1 MTQSRLSRAR
11 VGATLVSVWTLGVSS
26 ARAETY
32 EIRPGDDLWARL
44 SSLAAGDEVI
54 VHAGTYAQTSRFE
67 ATWAGTESMPIVV
80 RAADGEARPVL
91 SRDENQNLMN
101 LHGSHFTFRGFEL
114 TGGSHGIRMSDVHHA
129 IFEDLLVH
137 DTGDVGISCNI
148 GGMSCD
154 HVTIRTSEIHHTNGT
169 GEGMYLGCNG
179 AACSFSDSIIE
190 RNYVHDLGGSQGD
203 GIEIKQGSWG
213 NVVRDNVILRA
224 IYPGITLY
232 SFEAMA
238 GRGPNVIERN
248 LVWGSMDN
256 GIQVTGRAI
265 IRNNIVGGAA
275 ASGIASQPNMD
286 TPTEV
291 QILFNTV
298 VGAGDS
304 CVRASSWDTGTGFV
318 IANNALYCE
327 GARAIRIASTSSAT
341 VVGNVGLGAVEGVTG
356 GFTMGTSLAADL
368 GTMTTM
374 ARVYPPA
381 GSALLDA
388 ADASQSVSDDFD
400 LRTRS
405 GALDVGAYERDASGM
420 PAWLAVEG
428 FKEIGAVMMPG
439 TDAGAG
445 LDAGTS
451 GQDAAIPPG
460 VDAGPLPDAF
470 VPPGVDAGRT
480 SGLDAGPGSA
490 SSGCGCRVA
499 SRGEHHR
506 TLALALAALALVALR
521 RRRR

>member
-1 MTQSRLSRAR
+1 MLASSTARLVAR
-11 VGATLVSVWTLGVSS
+11 LGLWPLGLLLPVALPSS
-26 ARAETY
+26 ARAEIY
-32 EIRPGDDLWARL
+32 EIREGEDLWGRL
-44 SSLAAGDEVI
+44 GSLAPGDEVI
-54 VHAGTYAQTSRFE
+54 VHAGTYPQSSRFE
-67 ATWAGTESMPIVV
+67 ATWAGTEAMPIVV
-80 RAADGEARPVL
+80 RGAEGEARPIL
-91 SRDENQNLMN
+91 SRDGGQNLLN

-114 TGGSHGIRMSDVHHA
+114 VGGSHGIRMGDVHHA
-129 IFEDLLVH
+129 VFEDLEVH

-179 AACSFSDSIIE
+179 AACSFSDSLVE

-213 NVVRDNVILRA
+213 NVVRDNVVVGA

-238 GRGPNVIERN
+238 GRLPNVVERN
-248 LVWGSMDN
+248 LVLRTMDN

-265 IRNNIVGGAA
+265 VRNNIVIASG

-304 CVRASSWDTGTGFV
+304 CIRASSWDTGSGFV
-318 IANNALYCE
+318 IANNAVFCE
-327 GARAIRIASTSSAT
+327 GARAIRIASASSAM
-341 VVGNVGLGAVEGVTG
+341 VVGNVGLGSLEGVSG
-356 GFTMGTSLAADL
+356 GFTMGASLAADL

-374 ARVYPPA
+374 GRVYPPA

-400 LRTRS
+400 LRARS

-428 FKEIGAVMMPG
+428 FKEIGAVVPG
-439 TDAGAG
+439 TDAGMAPG
-445 LDAGTS
+445 E
-451 GQDAAIPPG
+451 DAAIPAG

-480 SGLDAGPGSA
+480 SGTDAGPGA
-490 SSGCGCRVA
+490 SSGGCGCRVQRQGA
-499 SRGEHHR
+499 NH
-506 TLALALAALALVALR
+506 LALALAALALAAIR
-521 RRRR
+521 RRRRRE

>member
-1 MTQSRLSRAR
+1 
-11 VGATLVSVWTLGVSS
+11 
-26 ARAETY
+26 
-32 EIRPGDDLWARL
+32 
-44 SSLAAGDEVI
+44 
-54 VHAGTYAQTSRFE
+54 
-67 ATWAGTESMPIVV
+67 
-80 RAADGEARPVL
+80 
-91 SRDENQNLMN
+91 
-101 LHGSHFTFRGFEL
+101 
-114 TGGSHGIRMSDVHHA
+114 
-129 IFEDLLVH
+129 
-137 DTGDVGISCNI
+137 
-148 GGMSCD
+148 
-154 HVTIRTSEIHHTNGT
+154 
-169 GEGMYLGCNG
+169 MYLGCNG

-238 GRGPNVIERN
+238 GRMPNVIERN

-428 FKEIGAVMMPG
+428 FKEIGAVMPG

>member
-1 MTQSRLSRAR
+1 
-11 VGATLVSVWTLGVSS
+11 
-26 ARAETY
+26 
-32 EIRPGDDLWARL
+32 
-44 SSLAAGDEVI
+44 
-54 VHAGTYAQTSRFE
+54 
-67 ATWAGTESMPIVV
+67 
-80 RAADGEARPVL
+80 
-91 SRDENQNLMN
+91 
-101 LHGSHFTFRGFEL
+101 
-114 TGGSHGIRMSDVHHA
+114 
-129 IFEDLLVH
+129 
-137 DTGDVGISCNI
+137 
-148 GGMSCD
+148 
-154 HVTIRTSEIHHTNGT
+154 
-169 GEGMYLGCNG
+169 MYLGCNG

-213 NVVRDNVILRA
+213 NVVRDNVIVRA

-238 GRGPNVIERN
+238 GRMPNVIERN

-327 GARAIRIASTSSAT
+327 GARAIRIASASSAT

-400 LRTRS
+400 LRARS

-428 FKEIGAVMMPG
+428 FKEIGAVMPG
-439 TDAGAG
+439 TDAGTG
-445 LDAGTS
+445 LDAGVVI
-451 GQDAAIPPG
+451 GEDAAIPPG

-470 VPPGVDAGRT
+470 VPPGVDAGRV
-480 SGLDAGPGSA
+480 PGVPTQAPARAAAAVAAA
-490 SSGCGCRVA
+490 SSGAASPTERSRSPRSRCSRSPCCVA
-499 SRGEHHR
+499 NAERRSRRAKVVAEER
-506 TLALALAALALVALR
+506 MSEEPQRQRRRRALHARGDPRAGGRGALR
-521 RRRR
+521 RALARHAHARGSRALRARLCDGMAAAADQRGRDSTPRPTRSAETPTSSRTR